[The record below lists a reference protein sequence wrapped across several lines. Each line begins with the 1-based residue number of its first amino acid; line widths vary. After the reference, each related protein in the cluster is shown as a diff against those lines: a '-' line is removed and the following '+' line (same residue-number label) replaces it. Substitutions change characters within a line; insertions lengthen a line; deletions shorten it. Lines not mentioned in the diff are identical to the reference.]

1 LLASWLFRSCGTSI
15 RQIVSGKG
23 HIEVLPDFRKIPGH
37 VADISQDTYEE
48 RFVGVIESAFKQA
61 DGVIQLSCAL

>member
-1 LLASWLFRSCGTSI
+1 
-15 RQIVSGKG
+15 VSGKG